1 MTEEEIKSLQV
12 DFNLI
17 KQANMSIH
25 AKLTLEFAR
34 RYEQAKKDKLI
45 DNDGFVQIRQG
56 GFRLSGLGLV
66 TCTGWCMKTWIDKES
81 VTVVKPFFRCM
92 ILDTPWG
99 RWLHELGPTE
109 TLSLLV
115 WLFQKEDAQ

>member
-25 AKLTLEFAR
+25 AKLTIEFAR

-45 DNDGFVQIRQG
+45 DNDGFVPIRQG
-56 GFRLSGLGLV
+56 GFRLGQFIS
-66 TCTGWCMKTWIDKES
+66 CTGWCMKNWIDKES

-92 ILDTPWG
+92 ILSAPWTF
-99 RWLHELGPTE
+99 WLHDLGPTE
-109 TLSLLV
+109 TLNLLIWSL
-115 WLFQKEDAQ
+115 QKEDI